1 MQAYNKVVITIGN
14 MTRANRFLKI
24 FNIADGITR
33 QFYNDEL
40 ENVEIIEQI
49 TDNNQ
54 ALNINEASLRI
65 LPKLT
70 TGVLFQRTLP
80 FSIYRNNELYGKFY
94 IDKSIANTDQTLY
107 DITVSDYIKILEAQ
121 TYLGGLYN
129 NITVANL
136 IADILGDIPYTLD
149 ATLGTYTISGYLP
162 ILTKREALRQV
173 AFITNAYIDTSRA
186 DTIKI
191 NPLPTTISAT
201 KTTADIIN
209 IETTQENITTK
220 IELNTQQL
228 TTKNAETDEIF
239 NGALSGNKMI
249 VFDAPKF
256 NLSITGGTI
265 VSSNINYAIISGTGA
280 NVVLSGK
287 TYEQYVSV
295 ASKTNAYTVSTDI
308 EKIDSY
314 DTTLICN
321 DVATIDALNFI
332 EFKIKSIFKMG
343 TVKVGD
349 LISLNGRTC
358 RVMQLSYDLKQTN
371 IYANAELEV
380 YYETTQLRSLAKGRA
395 VEEEWYFGADYDY
408 SQLEK
413 EDKKEEIKDEKK
425 EEEPKDE
432 KQVR

>member
-1 MQAYNKVVITIGN
+1 

-24 FNIADGITR
+24 FNITDGISR

-54 ALNINEASLRI
+54 ALNINEASLVI

-80 FSIYRNNELYGKFY
+80 FNIYRNEVLYGRFY
-94 IDKSIANTDQTLY
+94 IDSSTSNTDKTLY
-107 DITVSDYIKILEAQ
+107 NITVSDYIKILDTQ
-121 TYLGGLYN
+121 SYLGGLYN
-129 NITVANL
+129 NITVADL

-149 ATLGTYTISGYLP
+149 ATLGDYTISGYLP

-186 DTIKI
+186 DTIQIKPI
-191 NPLPTTISAT
+191 PTTISAT

-209 IETTQENITTK
+209 IETTQENITTQ
-220 IELNTQQL
+220 IELHTQQL

-239 NGALSGNKMI
+239 NGTLNGNKMI

-256 NLSITGGTI
+256 DLSITGGTI
-265 VSSNINYAIISGTGA
+265 VSYNINYAIINGTGGT
-280 NVVLSGK
+280 VVLSGK
-287 TYEQYVSV
+287 TYEQYEIV
-295 ASKTNAYTVSTDI
+295 ASKTNSFTVSTDI
-308 EKIDSY
+308 EKIDDY
-314 DTTLICN
+314 NTTLICN
-321 DVATIDALNFI
+321 DVSTIDALNFV
-332 EFKIKSIFKMG
+332 EYKIKSIFKMG

-349 LISLNGRTC
+349 LISLNGQTC

-371 IYANAELEV
+371 IYANAELEA

-408 SQLEK
+408 SRLEK